1 MATLQEILDMDK
13 DGFPIPSIE
22 KAQIIKIG
30 DRKTGGDGKPL
41 QFITVQKGEYELRMR
56 LGCETFILDPDKHL
70 DSFVSFMAGP
80 PVKGKPAGLTLFC
93 QDNKLRVNADSSAV
107 MKLGSTQE
115 EQVKQEEPT
124 AVTEEPQLTETVTV
138 EHDELFEA
146 GPNDHVIEEFLAER
160 IHIYDVLRM
169 SAPNGITINFDSPW
183 ITGIHIELGKT
194 NKKILASQGA
204 HQTKKKR
211 FDPIE
216 KPHNPPTKKA
226 EPEEMT
232 DETIIADF
240 LKEHNKCGWHSVSN
254 GFKQPMNL
262 NEVMMVPAKRRK
274 AMMWYHAIKFSDE
287 ELKSKSKMFYEALG
301 EMFNEAPASL
311 QNFFAIEALKQ
322 DCARITGLDWD
333 DETNVELETLATSC
347 ITSYKGNLMP
357 SNAKGIVAKYFND
370 DEKSRETNMHIPF

>member
-1 MATLQEILDMDK
+1 
-13 DGFPIPSIE
+13 
-22 KAQIIKIG
+22 
-30 DRKTGGDGKPL
+30 
-41 QFITVQKGEYELRMR
+41 
-56 LGCETFILDPDKHL
+56 
-70 DSFVSFMAGP
+70 MAGP
-80 PVKGKPAGLTLFC
+80 PVKGKPVGLTLFY
-93 QDNKLRVNADSSAV
+93 QNDKLRVNADSGAV

-115 EQVKQEEPT
+115 EQVKQQEPV
-124 AVTEEPQLTETVTV
+124 AKEPQLTETV
-138 EHDELFEA
+138 EPDEFFEA

-169 SAPNGITINFDSPW
+169 SAPDGITINFDSPW

-211 FDPIE
+211 FEPIE

-226 EPEEMT
+226 EPEEVT

-240 LKEHNKCGWHSVSN
+240 LKEHDKCGWHYASN

-274 AMMWYHAIKFSDE
+274 AMMWYCAIKFSDE
-287 ELKSKSKMFYEALG
+287 ELKPKSKMFYEAIS
-301 EMFNEAPASL
+301 EMFNAAPNSL

-347 ITSYKGNLMP
+347 ITSYKGNLFP
-357 SNAKGIVAKYFND
+357 LNAKGIVAKYFSD
-370 DEKSRETNMHIPF
+370 DEKSRETNMHTPF